1 MIETKDASYFVSGEK
16 DKPKKPVSSRDKEGK
31 DHERHVKKKDK
42 KDKAKDKEDKD
53 KDRKAGDKK
62 GERSKVNGCSF
73 NHLDG

>member
-1 MIETKDASYFVSGEK
+1 M
-16 DKPKKPVSSRDKEGK
+16 SSRDKEGR

-62 GERSKVNGCSF
+62 GERSKVNECSF